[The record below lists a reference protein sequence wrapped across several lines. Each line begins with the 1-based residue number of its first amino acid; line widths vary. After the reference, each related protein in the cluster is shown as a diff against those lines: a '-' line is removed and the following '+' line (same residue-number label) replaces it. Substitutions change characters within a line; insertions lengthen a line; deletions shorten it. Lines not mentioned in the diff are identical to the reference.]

1 MIDALARCGMDM
13 VRQMIGTL
21 RRTGISTTIAAF
33 AAFMASVTPLFA
45 REMSSLVI
53 NDDTLVVTVG
63 FTAGEPGDGHVL
75 YYVWSNDGEDK
86 GATLAAWPNVARLG
100 RVADDATSYSFA
112 LPASASVTARYAAR
126 ALLATSDRKY
136 DNVVEYVASTGAQYV
151 DTGIYGRQGTKSELD
166 FASIEAL
173 SGTKNVGMLAARKNN
188 SGDDRFY
195 LAYFYKG
202 FGFAY
207 KTLDTQGSPITT
219 IAANTRYMATTVIEN
234 GSQSLTLTDGTTT
247 QTQSKSTTGDYSTS
261 PNTLDLFANNSN
273 GSHGNKSSI
282 RLYSCKIWQTNAGT
296 GEYDL
301 VRDYRPCLYNGTAG
315 FYDAANNTFSAS
327 ATATP
332 LTASSVTNLTY
343 AVDTGDTAV
352 AASPAYVA
360 TSSDFTTDTPFVESG
375 SFTSATGGTKGGVAP
390 LVLSGAN
397 DWGGTFTVNEGALI
411 ADFGQGLAATD
422 NLVFNGG
429 TYGLLSGNTFNWTIG
444 SSGGQTS
451 IGVDATEYGF
461 TAYTHPFAVVA
472 GGNAS
477 TPVEFGSASATGFN
491 PTRFILNDDWATE
504 PITFKNGVTGNNSD
518 SSTPTLQIH
527 TGAAEATIEGNVSGV
542 NLTKTGGGTLALR
555 GTANTLGTIAPIG
568 GTLIIAPPDG
578 ASSCTLSMSAIRNL
592 TSDGGSI
599 VISNAVVTQGGEHM
613 NWYGGTKVSFVGST
627 VTSSNDW
634 YPGNRAGAV
643 KKGELVLDGSTVS
656 TGEAAFGLGYQTS
669 ASCDAVI
676 TNASALSI
684 GSLDAR
690 NGALRQYGG
699 MVTVTAN
706 AADAIKFGDG
716 GGTFNYHLYG
726 GSLIQRSSGGSA
738 DIRIGRSASGTGRL
752 YVYDDGSFTANC
764 GNVYLGYWDGC
775 TGGLYIQGGT
785 ATISDQ
791 RNNTALHVGYRGY
804 GTCEVADGGVLDV
817 KRGEI
822 RVSSGTVA
830 ARMGTLRVTS
840 GGTAKARAIVGPTND
855 AVTATLVIDGGKVV
869 ANASASAD
877 FINGLTAAY
886 VGVGGG
892 EIDTNGQDLEVSQ
905 SFAARTGT
913 GQSAPSASTAAE
925 LAALPAFTKTGTGRL
940 SLIGTND
947 WLCATCVS
955 NGTLAVGER
964 ALPATTLRL
973 GGGVID
979 LGGET
984 HTVANL
990 IGSGIVSNGTLVVTG
1005 TVWPGVGDSGILKI
1019 DATASFSLSTL
1030 GCAVAADGTCGC
1042 LEVDGTLDLSGV
1054 TVVGE
1059 GLEYKPEGKG
1069 LTLVRAGAIIGSPA
1083 TVSIADNGVGV
1094 RGGVLCIGAPGLI
1107 IFVR

>member
-86 GATLAAWPNVARLG
+86 GAALAAWPNVVRLG

-112 LPASASVTARYAAR
+112 LPATASVTARYAAR
-126 ALLATSDRKY
+126 AFLATSDRNY

-166 FASIEAL
+166 FASTEAL

-207 KTLDTQGSPITT
+207 KTLDTQSSTITT

-234 GSQSLTLTDGTTT
+234 GSQSLALTDGTTT
-247 QTQSKSTTGDYSTS
+247 QTQSKSTTGDYTTS
-261 PNTLDLFANNSN
+261 PNALDLFANNSN

-282 RLYSCKIWQTNAGT
+282 RLYACKIWQTSDGT

-301 VRDYRPCLYNGTAG
+301 VRDYVPCLYNGTAG
-315 FYDAANNTFSAS
+315 LYDAANNTFSAS

-332 LTASSVTNLTY
+332 LAASSVTNLTY
-343 AVDTGDTAV
+343 AVDSGDIAV
-352 AASPAYVA
+352 ASSPAYVA
-360 TSSDFTTDTPFVESG
+360 VSSDFTTDAPYVESG
-375 SFTSATGGTKGGVAP
+375 SFTSATGGSKSGAAP

-429 TYGLLSGNTFNWTIG
+429 TYGLLSGSTFNWTIG
-444 SSGGQTS
+444 SGGGQTS
-451 IGVDATEYGF
+451 IGAGATEYGF
-461 TAYTHPFAVVA
+461 TAYTHPFAVIV
-472 GGNAS
+472 GGDAS
-477 TPVEFGSASATGFN
+477 TPLEFGTASAMGFH
-491 PTRFILNDDWATE
+491 PTRFILNDDWATDTV
-504 PITFKNGVTGNNSD
+504 TFKNGISGNNSD
-518 SSTPTLQIH
+518 SSTPTLQIY
-527 TGAAEATIEGNVSGV
+527 TGAADATVEGNMSGV
-542 NLTKTGGGTLALR
+542 NLTKTGEGTLALK
-555 GTANTLGTIAPIG
+555 GAANALGTIAPKG

-578 ASSCTLSMSAIRNL
+578 VQSCTLSMSAIRNL

-599 VISNAVVTQGGEHM
+599 VVSNAVVTQGGENM
-613 NWYGGTKVSFVGST
+613 NWYGGTMVSFVGST
-627 VTSSNDW
+627 VTSSSEW
-634 YPGNRAGAV
+634 YPGNREGAG
-643 KKGELVLDGSTVS
+643 KKSELVLDGATINATGSTF
-656 TGEAAFGLGYQTS
+656 APGYQTA
-669 ASCDAVI
+669 ASCDITI
-676 TNASALSI
+676 TNAAALNI
-684 GSLDAR
+684 GLLEAR
-690 NGALRQYGG
+690 NGAVRQYGG
-699 MVTVTAN
+699 SVNVSVN
-706 AADAIKFGDG
+706 KDEAISLGVG
-716 GGTFNYHLYG
+716 GGTFDYHLYG
-726 GSLIQRSSGGSA
+726 GSLVQSRSGSTPQV
-738 DIRIGRSASGTGRL
+738 RIGHSSSGTGRV
-752 YVYDDGSFTANC
+752 YVHQGATFTAKCSNTY
-764 GNVYLGYWDGC
+764 VGYANKC
-775 TGGLYIQGGT
+775 TGGLYVRGGT
-785 ATISDQ
+785 ATVTS
-791 RNNTALHVGYRGY
+791 ALHVGRNGY
-804 GTCEVADGGVLDV
+804 GTCEVSDGGLLNIKD
-817 KRGEI
+817 GLI
-822 RVSSGTVA
+822 RVSSGTNA
-830 ARMGTLRVTS
+830 ERTGTLRVLT
-840 GGTAKARAIVGPTND
+840 GGQAQTRAIVGPTND

-984 HTVANL
+984 HAVANL

-1019 DATASFSLSTL
+1019 DATASLSLSTL

-1069 LTLVRAGAIIGSPA
+1069 LTLVRAGAITGSPA